1 MKKIFTREI
10 LIGLILVISLSILFI
25 GIDFLKGI
33 NVFKSSNLYYVAFK
47 DVSGLAEAA
56 PVTLNGMKVGQVTGM
71 EYDYEHPGNV
81 LVEVNLDSSVKLT
94 KGTKFTKAVSLLGT
108 GTLAIEMAPGNSYV
122 EAGSEME
129 GESQKD
135 MMADIST
142 EVLPQVVEMLPKLN
156 SILAHVDSLAANPAL
171 QKTVTRLDAISA
183 NIELLTARLAATS
196 QRIDPMVSNV
206 NGLTKD
212 LTAISADLKQ
222 LSAELKELPLSETM
236 DNVKST
242 TANLKTFTGKL
253 NGTDSSLG
261 LLLNDR
267 GLYDHIDSTVNSLD
281 SLLIDLKA
289 HPKKYVNFK
298 LF

>member
-94 KGTKFTKAVSLLGT
+94 KDTKFTKAVSLLGT
-108 GTLAIEMAPGNSYV
+108 GALAIEMAPGNSYV

-196 QRIDPMVSNV
+196 QRIDPVVSNV

>member
-10 LIGLILVISLSILFI
+10 LIGLILVVSLSVLFV

-33 NVFKSSNLYYVAFK
+33 NVFKSANVYYVKFQ
-47 DVSGLAEAA
+47 DVSGLAEAT

-81 LVEVNLDSSVKLT
+81 LVEINLDSSVKLT
-94 KGTKFTKAVSLLGT
+94 RGTKFTKSVSLLGT
-108 GTLAIEMAPGNSYV
+108 GGLLIEMAPGTNCV
-122 EAGSEME
+122 EE
-129 GESQKD
+129 GAQLEGTSQKD

-142 EVLPQVVEMLPKLN
+142 EVLPMVVEMLPKIN

-171 QKTVTRLDAISA
+171 QKTVSRLDAIS
-183 NIELLTARLAATS
+183 NNVELLTARLAASS
-196 QRIDPMVSNV
+196 QRIDPMLNNV
-206 NGLTKD
+206 NGLAKD
-212 LTAISADLKQ
+212 LAAVSADLKQ
-222 LSAELKELPLSETM
+222 LSAELKELPLTETM
-236 DNVKST
+236 DNVKTT
-242 TANLKTFTGKL
+242 TANLSTFTGKL

>member
-94 KGTKFTKAVSLLGT
+94 KGTKFTKAVSLLGI
-108 GTLAIEMAPGNSYV
+108 GALAIEMAPGNSYV

-212 LTAISADLKQ
+212 LTAISVDLKQ